1 MDFIHKHGIEVIQFL
16 QNEFPEHSGLMQ
28 TMSRM
33 GDPRAAFLI
42 YFPVAYCLHKRTG
55 IQVLWLACLSEWMN
69 NLLKWVMHGERPY
82 WWVRECGHYPSNS
95 TIVQQFPLTC
105 ETGPGSP
112 SGHGMVTASVV
123 YYIVLAVI
131 RIHKP
136 RLWVQAI
143 IWSVFVWFLI
153 AVNVS
158 RLYIATHFPHQVI
171 FGTFIGI
178 AITVFTEQFKLPD
191 ARYNIPIAT
200 SVIIPLSCILTFYVF
215 KMIGLDPQWSITLAT
230 KHCADPSWIHLDTTL
245 FNAVYRDAGGI
256 LGLGLF
262 HYVISEMS
270 IPRFHASE
278 NMTSLPYFNRLIH
291 VGLTLFLCQMAE
303 NVKPGQ
309 YSAIFYYFF
318 TCLKFAVLTFT
329 TMSVTNVFSTGKIP
343 PGSETIIAEERDDDC
358 DKPN

>member
-123 YYIVLAVI
+123 YYIVLA
-131 RIHKP
+131 
-136 RLWVQAI
+136 
-143 IWSVFVWFLI
+143 
-153 AVNVS
+153 
-158 RLYIATHFPHQVI
+158 
-171 FGTFIGI
+171 
-178 AITVFTEQFKLPD
+178 
-191 ARYNIPIAT
+191 
-200 SVIIPLSCILTFYVF
+200 
-215 KMIGLDPQWSITLAT
+215 MIGLDPQWSITLAT